1 MAKGFPTVHLHIT
14 RRRVEN
20 AILNSSKKNER
31 KEETGKIRG
40 RGTRERLECRI
51 RFVKFAIMKMPQN
64 SGWHFFLFNSNS
76 RTFLCFLS
84 PLFDL
89 ISTRFSTCYI
99 SRSFFP
105 LLFSLSLSLVSLR
118 ANHIQWVVEDRR
130 NCMGCT
136 SKCEIYTDH
145 FLSPDITRTR
155 ERKKKEERERERK
168 REREKKREREERR
181 NVLKER
187 DL

>member
-1 MAKGFPTVHLHIT
+1 
-14 RRRVEN
+14 
-20 AILNSSKKNER
+20 
-31 KEETGKIRG
+31 
-40 RGTRERLECRI
+40 
-51 RFVKFAIMKMPQN
+51 
-64 SGWHFFLFNSNS
+64 
-76 RTFLCFLS
+76 
-84 PLFDL
+84 
-89 ISTRFSTCYI
+89 
-99 SRSFFP
+99 
-105 LLFSLSLSLVSLR
+105 
-118 ANHIQWVVEDRR
+118 
-130 NCMGCT
+130 MGCT

>member
-64 SGWHFFLFNSNS
+64 SG
-76 RTFLCFLS
+76 
-84 PLFDL
+84 
-89 ISTRFSTCYI
+89 
-99 SRSFFP
+99 
-105 LLFSLSLSLVSLR
+105 
-118 ANHIQWVVEDRR
+118 
-130 NCMGCT
+130 
-136 SKCEIYTDH
+136 
-145 FLSPDITRTR
+145 
-155 ERKKKEERERERK
+155 
-168 REREKKREREERR
+168 
-181 NVLKER
+181 
-187 DL
+187 